1 MPWRPRYTREEAAE
15 AIARSSSWADALR
28 FLGLSPRG
36 KNFATI
42 RKWAA
47 RWEIPVDH
55 LPPYRPGRSA
65 PRFSEAEARTAIAA
79 SNSWS
84 EALRRLDYC
93 PTGGN
98 PATLRAWAAR
108 WGIPTDHFE
117 SPDAML
123 ARIGRRRKMPIE
135 EILVQGSTYNRSSL
149 KARLYDEGLKQPV
162 CELCGQDEIWRGRR
176 MGLILDHISGV
187 RDDNRLENLRIICPN
202 CAATLDTHCGRKHP
216 NNLAPRSCLRCGTE
230 FRPKYRDHRYC
241 SRECGCRWDR
251 VAAAREGRGHFGV
264 PNLKARKVER
274 PPYEQLLAEIKRFGY
289 LALGR
294 KYGVTDN
301 AIRKWIREYERQ
313 RALEAGRDPRVVEIP
328 TRTWPNRRENRRA
341 A

>member
-216 NNLAPRSCLRCGTE
+216 NNLAPRSCLRCGTSSDRSIE
-230 FRPKYRDHRYC
+230 IIGIAHENAGVVGTVSQPRARVEGTLGFRT
-241 SRECGCRWDR
+241 SRPARWSARRTSSYSRRSSDSATWR
-251 VAAAREGRGHFGV
+251 LVANTA
-264 PNLKARKVER
+264 
-274 PPYEQLLAEIKRFGY
+274 
-289 LALGR
+289 
-294 KYGVTDN
+294 
-301 AIRKWIREYERQ
+301 
-313 RALEAGRDPRVVEIP
+313 
-328 TRTWPNRRENRRA
+328 
-341 A
+341 